1 MTETKR
7 ATTNERIAAVL
18 AEVKTLKATARNQ
31 HFSYSYV
38 PLSAIYDHVRP
49 LLAGHQLVPLFREVE
64 CTLEKGTMTL
74 VCEFAL
80 AGPDDGPDDV
90 HWERRTGSHAVRTI
104 QNQAAL
110 ASFLVRGWLIQKLM
124 LSTGDEEADGAPQPK
139 QRAAP
144 PKRDAREEMLRRIE
158 NGREKLGWTREE
170 LAEVSGELDGDLDA
184 ILKRLGDDWKERQS
198 GVL

>member
-1 MTETKR
+1 MTNEKKM
-7 ATTNERIAAVL
+7 TTNERIAAVM

-31 HFSYSYV
+31 HFAYSYV

-49 LLAGHQLVPLFREVE
+49 LLARHKLLVLHREAE

-139 QRAAP
+139 QRSAQ